1 MRWITYV
8 EPDAPAGP
16 GSPGAGISGP
26 GSSGSGSPG
35 RAGLLVDGLVHGL
48 AEPLLTL
55 IAADGGLP
63 AAADRARTAPVEVR
77 RSDDVRVLAPI
88 PDPPSV
94 RDFLSFEEHTR
105 NALRALGREVSPVW
119 YRQPVFYFTNP
130 VAVVGPG
137 ADVPISPGSAAFDYE
152 VEVAAVIGRAGS
164 DLTPEQAEASI
175 AGYTIFCDWSA
186 RDLQGVESQV
196 GLGPAKGKDGVT
208 SLGPVL
214 VTPDELEPYRSG
226 HGYDLRMSASVNGR
240 PYGGGSWSTVN
251 WSFGQMI
258 AYASRGTRLRPGDV
272 VGSGTVGTGCILEL
286 SGLHG
291 HDAYPWL
298 VPGDTV
304 EVTVEHLG
312 SLVGRI
318 VDGAAVVPLGDPAA
332 SPPKP

>member
-1 MRWITYV
+1 MRWITYTT
-8 EPDAPAGP
+8 PARSASDA
-16 GSPGAGISGP
+16 GAA
-26 GSSGSGSPG
+26 G
-35 RAGLLVDGLVHGL
+35 RAGLLVDGSVHGL

-55 IAADGGLP
+55 IASDGGLP
-63 AAADRARTAPVEVR
+63 AAADRARSAPVEVLR
-77 RSDDVRVLAPI
+77 PDDVQVLAPI

-94 RDFLSFEEHTR
+94 RDFLSFEEHTH

-130 VAVVGPG
+130 VAVVGPD
-137 ADVPISPGSAAFDYE
+137 ADVPIPPGSAAFDYE

-196 GLGPAKGKDGVT
+196 GLGPAKGKDGIT

-226 HGYDLRMSASVNGR
+226 HGYALRMSAAVNGR
-240 PYGGGSWSTVN
+240 TYGGGSWAAIN

-272 VGSGTVGTGCILEL
+272 IGSGTVGTGCILEL

-291 HDAYPWL
+291 RDAYPWL
-298 VPGDTV
+298 APGDRV
-304 EVTVEHLG
+304 EVAVEQLG

-318 VDGAAVVPLGDPAA
+318 VEGAPVVPLGAPAVN
-332 SPPKP
+332 PPGA